1 MKDEV
6 EIINNYKFENK
17 EKDEYEEYCQSKG
30 NKILIFSIFVCSAIV
45 TLIRGIGG
53 EDVRDIIFVFFGS
66 VGVFQLYMC
75 LATKKYKKYFF
86 VGIIMVLAA
95 LLALVKWFIMR

>member
-1 MKDEV
+1 MVEV
-6 EIINNYKFENK
+6 RPIEGQIDDLVSEVNK
-17 EKDEYEEYCQSKG
+17 EVGKG

>member
-30 NKILIFSIFVCSAIV
+30 NKILIFSILFA
-45 TLIRGIGG
+45 R
-53 EDVRDIIFVFFGS
+53 
-66 VGVFQLYMC
+66 QL
-75 LATKKYKKYFF
+75 
-86 VGIIMVLAA
+86 
-95 LLALVKWFIMR
+95 

>member
-53 EDVRDIIFVFFGS
+53 EDVRDIIFVFFLE
-66 VGVFQLYMC
+66 VLE
-75 LATKKYKKYFF
+75 YFSCIC
-86 VGIIMVLAA
+86 V
-95 LLALVKWFIMR
+95 